1 MTMRSIP
8 WLLSTAALL
17 SVLGAA
23 PAAAQSYPWCA
34 QYMGGNGGGVT
45 NCGFVSY
52 EQCMATARG
61 NGAYCEQN
69 SEYRPR
75 ALPPQPRP
83 RKASRP
89 RYD

>member
-1 MTMRSIP
+1 MRSIP
-8 WLLSTAALL
+8 WLLATAGLL
-17 SVLGAA
+17 SVFGAV
-23 PAAAQSYPWCA
+23 PAAAQNYPWCA

-69 SEYRPR
+69 PEYRARP
-75 ALPPQPRP
+75 LLPQPR
-83 RKASRP
+83 RGSVSRP